1 MQTSIVF
8 GRIKRL
14 LGLNSRPR
22 SSTSYLPQGTT
33 RLEERLLLSGTAPSV
48 SRTALAVP
56 TALAQGPTAVRP
68 IVNAPRGQIVYRNI
82 TYTEANGQ
90 PEQLDVYVPKGI
102 PPIGGWPVILAIH
115 GGGWRRLD
123 KREYGP
129 RIASAFVPND
139 YVVVAPNYPL
149 SSPGNPTWPI
159 NLEDLE
165 TAVRWVKL
173 NAGTFNI
180 DAGRIV
186 AMGESAGANLADL
199 LGTGSAFTGTASSA
213 DSAAVEAVVSFSAP
227 TDLAA
232 LYASSPQAG
241 KAVAQFLGGPPTAV
255 PGNYVAAS
263 PVDQVRPGDPPTFL
277 VQGASDPLVPVSQSE
292 ELAAA
297 LTKAGVPNRLVVIP
311 GAGHDLDFPIKTPRN
326 LVFQILEFLKT
337 TWNDKI
343 SQSLNL

>member
-8 GRIKRL
+8 GRIKRRP
-14 LGLNSRPR
+14 GLNSRPR
-22 SSTSYLPQGTT
+22 SSTAYLHQGTAC
-33 RLEERLLLSGTAPSV
+33 LKVRLLLSGTAPSAW
-48 SRTALAVP
+48 RTALAVR
-56 TALAQGPTAVRP
+56 TALAQGPTAVP
-68 IVNAPRGQIVYRNI
+68 SIVKAPRGQIVYRNI
-82 TYTEANGQ
+82 TYTEAFGQ

-102 PPIGGWPVILAIH
+102 PPTGGWPVIVAIH

-129 RIASAFVPND
+129 RIASAFVPNG

-159 NLEDLE
+159 NLEDLQ
-165 TAVRWVKL
+165 TAVRWVRL
-173 NAGTFNI
+173 NAGTFHI

-199 LGTGSAFTGTASSA
+199 LGTGSTFAGTAGSG

-241 KAVAQFLGGPPTAV
+241 KAVAQFLGGPPRPCPAV
-255 PGNYVAAS
+255 
-263 PVDQVRPGDPPTFL
+263 TW
-277 VQGASDPLVPVSQSE
+277 
-292 ELAAA
+292 
-297 LTKAGVPNRLVVIP
+297 RLRRW
-311 GAGHDLDFPIKTPRN
+311 TR
-326 LVFQILEFLKT
+326 
-337 TWNDKI
+337 
-343 SQSLNL
+343 